1 MHCLSQF
8 AAATAAVC
16 GCCCCHIRS
25 MHIRWQIW
33 CCNFFLYM
41 IFIDAW
47 FIDISIYGCTNVS
60 TQNAGSDFLFVE
72 FSSFSIS
79 FPLPILLQHF
89 CCCIFHFSAAAKILK
104 DCRGSKSK
112 CKTENKT
119 SSKNSSKEAQMF
131 SGGRSRTQVKACSLQ
146 HRACSLLHQ
155 LRPLVLE
162 QGKPAAAPR
171 VVPHAAATRWVRHI
185 KGNGAK
191 IWHAVSSCLEY
202 RSEHWPQM
210 QLQLPSPSLFGIIA
224 QPPLQQ
230 LFCAL
235 VSTFFFRLPAKILV
249 RKVSGI
255 ARKLN
260 ASAVCVCVCFFSTS
274 LAIVFAMLRLMRRIR
289 DIWAVLFF
297 FVARLL
303 GYLPCA
309 EVHVVSCGEYRS
321 VSLLITSICS
331 SVSCTASRCCASQGT

>member
-1 MHCLSQF
+1 
-8 AAATAAVC
+8 
-16 GCCCCHIRS
+16 
-25 MHIRWQIW
+25 
-33 CCNFFLYM
+33 M
-41 IFIDAW
+41 IFIAAW
-47 FIDISIYGCTNVS
+47 FIDISIYGCINVS

-72 FSSFSIS
+72 FSSSYSIS
-79 FPLPILLQHF
+79 FPLRILLQHF
-89 CCCIFHFSAAAKILK
+89 CCCIFLFSAATKILK

-119 SSKNSSKEAQMF
+119 SSSKNSSKEAQMF

-146 HRACSLLHQ
+146 HRACKLATSVATPCAEAG
-155 LRPLVLE
+155 R
-162 QGKPAAAPR
+162 GGAPAAARR
-171 VVPHAAATRWVRHI
+171 VVPPAAATRWVRHI

-235 VSTFFFRLPAKILV
+235 VSTFFFFRLPAKILV

-260 ASAVCVCVCFFSTS
+260 ASAVCVFVCVFFRHLSQSSQVSLCCGLCGVCAIFGQFFS
-274 LAIVFAMLRLMRRIR
+274 FLRL
-289 DIWAVLFF
+289 ASF
-297 FVARLL
+297 